1 MIEVRVKLYAGLRRY
16 RPGLA
21 IGQSFICSVP
31 GDSTVGHLLD
41 ELGIPSLIV
50 AIILVNGI
58 QSEREHRLTDGDEVA
73 LWPPVAGGSSC
84 R

>member
-1 MIEVRVKLYAGLRRY
+1 MEVRVKLYAGLRRY

-21 IGQSFICSVP
+21 IGRSFPCPVP
-31 GDSTVGHLLD
+31 DGTTVGRLFD
-41 ELGIPSLIV
+41 EIGVPATIV

-58 QSEREHRLTDGDEVA
+58 QADREHRLRDGDEVA
-73 LWPPVAGGSSC
+73 LWPPVAGGD